1 MSMEGSR
8 CISGIVMLREG
19 YREIP
24 GETSRIF
31 GFEKKLRDLGVHA
44 LKEVKGSRI
53 G

>member
-1 MSMEGSR
+1 MEDSR
-8 CISGIVMLREG
+8 CISGIAMLREG
-19 YREIP
+19 HREML
-24 GETSRIF
+24 GETPRIF